1 MEKVSLSLILVS
13 YSVTYNFFFAS
24 IIIYNVNDI
33 MTLMSTCHCAL
44 RSRRESLTFPQY
56 LLFFFRKLSRV
67 SSQE

>member
-33 MTLMSTCHCAL
+33 MIHDIDVNNVMLTSLQCGHCV
-44 RSRRESLTFPQY
+44 TT
-56 LLFFFRKLSRV
+56 
-67 SSQE
+67 